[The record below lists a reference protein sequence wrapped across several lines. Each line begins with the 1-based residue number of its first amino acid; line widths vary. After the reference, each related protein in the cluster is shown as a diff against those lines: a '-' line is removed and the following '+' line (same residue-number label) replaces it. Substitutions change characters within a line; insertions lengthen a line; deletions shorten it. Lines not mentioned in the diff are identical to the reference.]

1 MLIKKWIGTSLLV
14 AILLLAG
21 CGTSTQEE
29 PPASREEPALQQE
42 VEAVFE
48 IGQEMEQNEIGVKVE
63 QITMMKNADF
73 GEGRS
78 SDALVV
84 TLSVDNDNATGFQLH
99 PESGKILLPTG
110 EELLSAKGDY
120 QETYPNGTVK
130 KGNFYFPLQLTKLNE
145 IDGLTL
151 ILEGPVNQYYE
162 PMGEEYVF
170 DVDITHPLYQ
180 AVDREALLQR
190 VYDQSAAL
198 SQAAGVSDTF
208 HAGEQVVMGPV
219 TVHLMDV
226 MIYENIE
233 HPFAAFLNLEEP
245 VHFIGVSLAVENLS
259 DDMVYFSNARNKL
272 LLGDAMI
279 KDMDHLMSRYM
290 GQAFHGGSIK
300 TGTAFFRVEE
310 EDLEALSAMSLLMES
325 PWELE
330 GEERRLLSE
339 NRRVELGGSE

>member
-1 MLIKKWIGTSLLV
+1 MLDKRWIGISLLAV
-14 AILLLAG
+14 MLLLAG
-21 CGTSTQEE
+21 CDATSQEE
-29 PPASREEPALQQE
+29 APVSREEIGLRQE

-48 IGQEMEQNEIGVKVE
+48 IGQGMEQEDIGVEVK

-84 TLSVDNDNATGFQLH
+84 TLIVDNANANGLQLH

-130 KGNFYFPLQLTKLNE
+130 KGDFYFPLQLTKLNE

-151 ILEGPVNQYYE
+151 ILEGPANQYYE
-162 PMGEEYVF
+162 PVGEEYVF
-170 DVDITHPLYQ
+170 DVQVRHPSYQ
-180 AVDREALLQR
+180 AVDRETLLQR
-190 VYDQSAAL
+190 VYDQSATL

-208 HAGEQVVMGPV
+208 HAGEQVEMGPV

-226 MIYENIE
+226 MIYENIQ

-245 VHFIGVSLAVENLS
+245 VHFIGISLAVENNS

-272 LLGDAMI
+272 LLGDAVI

-290 GQAFHGGSIK
+290 GQAFHGGAIK
-300 TGTAFFRVEE
+300 TGTAFFRAEE
-310 EDLEALSAMSLLMES
+310 EELEALSALSLLMES
-325 PWELE
+325 PWEME
-330 GEERRLLSE
+330 GEEKRLLSE
-339 NRRVELGGSE
+339 NRRVELGGRE